1 MSEMSKNNDYGL
13 LRVAAGVP
21 RVRVAD
27 VEANVQGIVHLI
39 DRAAQQGVQLL
50 ALPELAVTGYTCGD
64 LLGGSLLLDEAERA
78 VLAISRAVAGHDMMV
93 VVGAPLRCAGRLY
106 NCAVAMHKE
115 QIWVIPKTYL
125 PNYNEFYEK
134 RWFAGGGSAP
144 ARGCPTIVLGGREVP
159 FGTDLLMHLGN
170 AVIAVEICEDMWAP
184 ITPATMAAVNG
195 ANVLVCISASNELV
209 CKHDYLMRLVEG
221 ESARNIAACVY
232 TSAGYGESTTDVVFS
247 GSAAIAENGQMLQ
260 QAGRFETEPQLIV
273 ADVDVEALEHE
284 RRTSTS
290 FSDSRAMWHRNYRH
304 EHAATALPDYSHLTL
319 LRRVGR
325 LPFVPIEDDALS
337 SRCEEIVDIQ
347 TMGLMQRLEHTGI
360 KSLVVGISGGLDST
374 LALMIACRAFDRLG
388 LDRKQIYGITMPGFG
403 TTSRTLTNALELM
416 KALGI
421 GVKQISIANA
431 VAAHLADL
439 EHSLDSHDT
448 TYENAQAR
456 ERTQI
461 LMDYANKMGALVL
474 GTGDLSELALGWCT
488 YNGDHMS
495 MYNVNGSI
503 PKTLAK
509 HLVMWFAD
517 NAGAS
522 TPTSLTVRET
532 LLDVLH
538 TPISPELTPADD
550 AGNIKQ
556 KTEDIIGPYELHD
569 FFLYYMIRYGFG
581 PRKIFFLARTAF
593 KGAYDDATIAKW
605 LTTFVRRFFSQQ
617 FKRSC
622 MPDGPKVG
630 SVSLSPRGD
639 WRMPSD
645 ACADLWLKEC
655 REL

>member
-1 MSEMSKNNDYGL
+1 MKDSNYGFM
-13 LRVAAGVP
+13 RVASAVP
-21 RVRVAD
+21 RVNVAD
-27 VEANVQGIVHLI
+27 VNANVQGIMQMI
-39 DRAAQQGVQLL
+39 DKAAAQCVQLL
-50 ALPELAVTGYTCGD
+50 VMPELAITGYTCAD
-64 LLGGSLLLDEAERA
+64 LLGNQLLLEQAEQA
-78 VLAISRAVAGHDMMV
+78 VLTIHKAVEERDIMV
-93 VVGAPLRCAGRLY
+93 IVGAPLRCNNQLF
-106 NCAVAMHKE
+106 NCAVVMHKSKV
-115 QIWVIPKTYL
+115 WVIPKTYL

-134 RWFAGGGSAP
+134 RWFTSGNSAV
-144 ARGCPTIVLGGREVP
+144 ARSCQTIAIGDQEFP
-159 FGTDLLMHLGN
+159 FGTDLLIHMNH
-170 AVIAVEICEDMWAP
+170 AIVAVEICEDLWTP
-184 ITPATMAAVNG
+184 ITPSAVAATNG
-195 ANVLVCISASNELV
+195 ANVLVNISASNELV
-209 CKHDYLMRLVEG
+209 CKHEYLMSLIKG
-221 ESARNIAACVY
+221 QSARNIAAY
-232 TSAGYGESTTDVVFS
+232 IYSSAGYGESTTDLVFA
-247 GSAAIAENGQMLQ
+247 GNAVIAENGQILQ
-260 QAGRFETEPQLIV
+260 QARRFETEAQLIV
-273 ADVDVEALEHE
+273 ADIDLEALNHE
-284 RRTSTS
+284 RRINTS
-290 FSDSRAMWHRNYRH
+290 FTDSQAMWHRNYRH
-304 EHAATALPDYSHLTL
+304 ECAVATSLDYSDMQL
-319 LRRVGR
+319 LREVNRM
-325 LPFVPIEDDALS
+325 PFVPIENDVLN
-337 SRCEEIVDIQ
+337 SRCEEIVNIQ
-347 TMGLMQRLEHTGI
+347 AMGLMRRLQHTGI

-374 LALMIACRAFDRLG
+374 LALMIACRAFDRLK
-388 LDRKQIYGITMPGFG
+388 LDKKGIYGITMPGFG

-421 GVKQISIANA
+421 TVKEINIAKA
-431 VAAHLADL
+431 VELHLNDL

-517 NAGAS
+517 NANAS
-522 TPTSLTVRET
+522 TPVGLTIRET

-569 FFLYYMIRYGFG
+569 FFLYNMIRHGFT
-581 PRKIFFLARTAF
+581 PHKIYFLARHAF
-593 KGAYDDATIAKW
+593 AGDYDNETIKKW
-605 LTTFVRRFFSQQ
+605 LTTFVKRFFSQQ

-622 MPDGPKVG
+622 LPDGPKVG

-645 ACADLWLKEC
+645 ATASIWLNQCNDL
-655 REL
+655 